1 MNEQNTGRG
10 HSHFDRQGK
19 HTESSLFADIIMH
32 FSSPNRATNT
42 YAPPYGDMRIYKGK
56 RCLSIQFTNQEIV
69 LQNERGRK
77 SEIKRYHMKIVFVT
91 YSNTKGYKETCKR
104 ASFALQKGT
113 FYHAKGH
120 VLHRKRA
127 SFTMQKGVD

>member
-1 MNEQNTGRG
+1 
-10 HSHFDRQGK
+10 
-19 HTESSLFADIIMH
+19 
-32 FSSPNRATNT
+32 
-42 YAPPYGDMRIYKGK
+42 
-56 RCLSIQFTNQEIV
+56 
-69 LQNERGRK
+69 
-77 SEIKRYHMKIVFVT
+77 MKIVFVT